1 MVIQIKTGEGQ
12 ESTDN
17 YQLSIASCPLKE
29 IALFP
34 GTFDPFTIGHESLV
48 SRGLELVD
56 EIIISIGINDT
67 KRTYFSLEKRLKAI
81 QELYK
86 DEPRVRVMSYDS
98 LTVDFAQQMN
108 AGFILR
114 GIRTVNDF
122 EYEKSIADV
131 NRKLS
136 GIETFILFT
145 EPEHTHISSSI
156 VRELLRYGKDISQ
169 FVPKGTNPLLKNK
182 KQETNFTSTPYI
194 ECICRLDVGTAR

>member
-1 MVIQIKTGEGQ
+1 MDNTIKTGEGQ

-17 YQLSIASCPLKE
+17 YQLSIASCPLKR

-56 EIIISIGINDT
+56 EIIM
-67 KRTYFSLEKRLKAI
+67 AI

-169 FVPKGTNPLLKNK
+169 FVPKGTNL
-182 KQETNFTSTPYI
+182 Y
-194 ECICRLDVGTAR
+194 